1 MADSDTA
8 ADVAAALA
16 DTAPAHALPDVA
28 PPPTNALGRLSR
40 AAQFWSRA
48 IAIYASYK
56 RTQVI
61 AAAALAAG
69 RDPDKVKAEIWEP
82 QHRAAGE
89 AMYSLATR
97 LEGFYIKVRIGFL
110 DVENGR

>member
-8 ADVAAALA
+8 ADVAAASA
-16 DTAPAHALPDVA
+16 DAAEPAPPNVA

-40 AAQFWSRA
+40 AAEFWSRA
-48 IAIYASYK
+48 ILIYGSYK

-69 RDPDKVKAEIWEP
+69 RDPDKIKAEIWEP
-82 QHRAAGE
+82 QHRAARE

-97 LEGFYIKVRIGFL
+97 LEGFYIKVR
-110 DVENGR
+110 D